1 MPATITHL
9 TDGEEFNEI
18 SPTFRMTKTLY
29 IIDGHSHIYAAFYA
43 LRDLTS
49 PSGEPTNATFGFLA
63 MLLKLLRTK
72 KPDMLAVAMDSKG
85 PTFRHEQFGQY
96 KANRPEMPDELACQ
110 IDRIR
115 QIIELLHIPVLSQQG
130 YEADD
135 LIASLCRRMHASDTQ
150 VFICSKDKDFEQLIS
165 AKVAMYDAKNDTV
178 IDADSLLAKKGLTPA
193 QTADVLALV
202 GDAADNIP
210 GVPGIGPKK
219 AAALIQNYGNL
230 DNLLAHRDEVPGA
243 MGRNLRA
250 NVEAV
255 NTARQLIALRH
266 DAELGPAL
274 DTAGWRNSPDPK
286 LREVLGELGFRK
298 LISAIDEL
306 WPNSANQ
313 SPQPLPTTKST
324 GEYLL
329 VNTEAKFKKFLAQLS
344 KQKAIAL
351 DTETTGL
358 NPLQAQLV
366 GISFSWQAGQAYY
379 LPFRAF
385 LGQNILAADKH
396 LPPLRRILE
405 DPSIAKYGHN
415 IKYDL
420 LILKSA
426 GIQLAGISFD
436 TMVASYLLEADRPSH
451 SLKALGRDLLG
462 MEVTEITEL
471 IGKGQKQIGFDEVP
485 LEQACDYGARDA
497 DMTWQLQQLFTEQL
511 GPAGLEKLFH
521 DVEMPLVEVLA
532 QMEYNGI
539 KLDEK
544 ILRQMSRD
552 LEKQSQQLLDDIH
565 RKAGETF
572 NVDSPQ
578 QLAQILF
585 NKLGLKPVRKTKT
598 GFSTDVSVLEKL
610 RESHPLPA
618 LVLQYRQIAKL
629 RNTYLDVLPKMVSS
643 KTSRLHASF
652 NQTMTATGRLSSSGP
667 NLQNIPARNE
677 LGRQVRAAFVPAQP
691 ANVLLTAD
699 YSQIELRVL
708 AHFSKDQ
715 QLCQAF
721 ANDQDIHTFVA
732 GQIFGVDPQ
741 DVSSDQRSQ
750 AKTVN
755 FGIIYGQTPFGLA
768 RSLGISNSEA
778 HNFIEQ
784 YHQRYQG
791 IRKFLEKCVKQA
803 RETGFVQ
810 TILGRRRRIRNIHD
824 SNRAQKAL
832 AERTAINTVV
842 QGSAADLMK
851 VAMVNVHSYIKENCP
866 DVKLLLQIHDELV
879 FELPE
884 SKAAQH
890 AQWIRRLMSRAIPL
904 SVPVVVDIAWGR
916 NWLESK
922 YSA

>member
-1 MPATITHL
+1 
-9 TDGEEFNEI
+9 
-18 SPTFRMTKTLY
+18 
-29 IIDGHSHIYAAFYA
+29 
-43 LRDLTS
+43 
-49 PSGEPTNATFGFLA
+49 
-63 MLLKLLRTK
+63 
-72 KPDMLAVAMDSKG
+72 
-85 PTFRHEQFGQY
+85 
-96 KANRPEMPDELACQ
+96 
-110 IDRIR
+110 
-115 QIIELLHIPVLSQQG
+115 
-130 YEADD
+130 
-135 LIASLCRRMHASDTQ
+135 
-150 VFICSKDKDFEQLIS
+150 
-165 AKVAMYDAKNDTV
+165 
-178 IDADSLLAKKGLTPA
+178 
-193 QTADVLALV
+193 
-202 GDAADNIP
+202 
-210 GVPGIGPKK
+210 
-219 AAALIQNYGNL
+219 AALIQNYGTL

-250 NVEAV
+250 SIEAV
-255 NTARQLIALRH
+255 NTARRLIALRS
-266 DAELGPAL
+266 DTDLGRAL
-274 DTAGWRNSPDPK
+274 DTAGWRESPEPE
-286 LREVLGELGFRK
+286 LREILSELGFK
-298 LISAIDEL
+298 KFLSAIDEL
-306 WPNSANQ
+306 WPDSANQ
-313 SPQPLPTTKST
+313 SPQAPPSPTSRAK
-324 GEYLL
+324 YVL
-329 VNTEAKFKKFLAQLS
+329 VNSEAKFGEFLTELS

-366 GISFSWQAGQAYY
+366 GMSFSWQAGQAYY

-385 LGQNILAADKH
+385 LGQNTLATDKH
-396 LPPLRRILE
+396 LPRLRQVLE
-405 DPSIAKYGHN
+405 DQSIAKYGHN

-426 GIQLAGISFD
+426 GIELAGIVFD
-436 TMVASYLLEADRPSH
+436 TMVASYLLESDRPSH

-485 LEQACDYGARDA
+485 LEQACDYAARDA
-497 DMTWQLQQLFTEQL
+497 DMTWQLQQLLSKHL

-521 DVEMPLVEVLA
+521 DVEIPLVEVLA
-532 QMEYNGI
+532 QMEFNGI

-552 LEKQSQQLLDDIH
+552 LEKQSHQLLDDIH
-565 RKAGETF
+565 RQAGEHF

-578 QLAQILF
+578 QLADILF

-610 RESHPLPA
+610 RQSHPLPG

-629 RNTYLDVLPKMVSS
+629 RNTYLDVLPKMVSP
-643 KTSRLHASF
+643 KTSRIHASF

-677 LGRQVRAAFVPAQP
+677 LGRQVRAAFVPALP
-691 ANVLLTAD
+691 ENVLLRAD

-721 ANDQDIHTFVA
+721 ASDEDIHSFVA
-732 GQIFGVDPQ
+732 SQVFGVDPQ
-741 DVSSDQRSQ
+741 NVTSDQRSQ

-768 RSLGISNSEA
+768 QSLGISTSEA
-778 HNFIEQ
+778 HKFIEE

-791 IRKFLEKCVKQA
+791 IRWFLEKCVKQA
-803 RETGFVQ
+803 QETGFVQ
-810 TILGRRRRIRNIHD
+810 TILSRRRRIRNIHA
-824 SNRAQKAL
+824 SNRAEKGL

-851 VAMVNVHSYIKENCP
+851 VAMVNVHDYIKKNCP
-866 DVKLLLQIHDELV
+866 QVKLLLQIHDELL
-879 FELPE
+879 FELPRSE
-884 SKAAQH
+884 AAQH
-890 AQWIRRLMSRAIPL
+890 AQWIRRLMSQAIPL